1 MRYLVNTKIL
11 QVQGVKIYAARFLSN
26 SLYFNHLYISSGT
39 RILLVIFTGLGKI
52 LARKYRRN
60 PESSHY
66 TAYSCFCSVSA
77 VFVYFSPDSAVTVIR
92 MLNTKPFP

>member
-1 MRYLVNTKIL
+1 M
-11 QVQGVKIYAARFLSN
+11 
-26 SLYFNHLYISSGT
+26 
-39 RILLVIFTGLGKI
+39 IFTGLGKI

-66 TAYSCFCSVSA
+66 AVYSCFCSVSA

-92 MLNTKPFP
+92 MLNLDFLDFHKQIEIFFIMP

>member
-1 MRYLVNTKIL
+1 MS
-11 QVQGVKIYAARFLSN
+11 RFLIKPQKN
-26 SLYFNHLYISSGT
+26 GGQKIQRKRNT
-39 RILLVIFTGLGKI
+39 IFI
-52 LARKYRRN
+52 PPFARKYRRN

-92 MLNTKPFP
+92 MLNLDFLDFHKQIEIFFIMP